1 MEAETMKDYFL
12 ALLDFVLFAAVLLT
26 MPLWVSF
33 TLFFVVLYTR
43 AANRE
48 NKKLY

>member
-1 MEAETMKDYFL
+1 MKDYL
-12 ALLDFVLFAAVLLT
+12 LGLLDFILFAAVLLT
-26 MPLWVSF
+26 APLWVSF

-43 AANRE
+43 AANSA